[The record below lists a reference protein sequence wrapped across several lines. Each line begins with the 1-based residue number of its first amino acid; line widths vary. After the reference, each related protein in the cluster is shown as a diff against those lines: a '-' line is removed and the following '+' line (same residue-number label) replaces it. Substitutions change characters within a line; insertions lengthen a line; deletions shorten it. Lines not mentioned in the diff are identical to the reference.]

1 MANPSL
7 TRPGSG
13 CIGCE
18 IRIRQWDRFNI
29 SDVDSILKAPD
40 LFIDKDAEFS
50 KLECPIKK

>member
-50 KLECPIKK
+50 KLQCPIKK